1 LRAARLDGLG
11 KRDGLEA
18 QLRAWTSLGE
28 FPPIGSEGTRIKPDA
43 GRPGPITITQG
54 QSEATATVT
63 AAPSAIPSM
72 PPSETSIAVASCRV
86 STAALAVAK
95 ARGSVGPA
103 VVTPKR
109 RKLFDRRPAGRCLSQ
124 RRGCAGHDAKANM
137 SLTSILTL
145 TSLLTFWVV

>member
-54 QSEATATVT
+54 QSEVASCDRNCDG
-63 AAPSAIPSM
+63 SAFGIPSM

-109 RKLFDRRPAGRCLSQ
+109 RKLFDRRPAG
-124 RRGCAGHDAKANM
+124 
-137 SLTSILTL
+137 
-145 TSLLTFWVV
+145 